1 MKTFLT
7 FLVSILFFSTQ
18 SFSQKVD
25 TVIVDAKNLQIKNLH
40 FGNSTYIIYS
50 RKGADKPNQNNTLVK
65 INVSQK
71 SHNGQDAVAIN
82 QIWYESDTTSH
93 TSYTLLKASDLST
106 IQHNYWWKRNKQNI
120 SLDFENKT
128 ANIEGKMSEVQKEK
142 FLKSFNQAAESGYFL
157 NWHSDLLMF
166 PLLPFKENTV
176 FKIKFHDP
184 GFSPPSTEI
193 YRVIGS
199 EKLKGLAGESVDC
212 WVLEFSL
219 PKGMTGYQKFWIAKK
234 TREFIKEED
243 KVGDF
248 YRIKLRMVVS
258 END

>member
-1 MKTFLT
+1 MKLLLLKPFL
-7 FLVSILFFSTQ
+7 LFCTIN
-18 SFSQKVD
+18 SFAQKAD
-25 TVIVDAKNLQIKNLH
+25 TIVVDASNLQIKNLH
-40 FGNSTYIIYS
+40 FGNSTYMIYS

-65 INVSQK
+65 INVAKQD
-71 SHNGQDAVAIN
+71 HNGQSAVAIN
-82 QIWYESDTTSH
+82 QVWYETDTVSH
-93 TSYTLLKASDLST
+93 TAFTLLKANDLST
-106 IQHNYWWKRNKQNI
+106 IQHNYWWKRNRQNI
-120 SLDFENKT
+120 NLDFEKKT
-128 ANIEGKMSEVQKEK
+128 ANIEGKITDLQKEK
-142 FLKSFNQAAESGYFL
+142 LLKDFNKAVDSGYFV

-199 EKLKGLAGESVDC
+199 ETLNGLAGEGINC

-234 TREFIKEED
+234 TKEFVKEED
-243 KVGDF
+243 KIGEY